1 MADYD
6 SKTRIERMIPCKF
19 VGYPTNVLYLSYK
32 RSSTCTTIS
41 QSEFLSMKLW
51 VDTVQRIPEEVS
63 QRTLDSIEH
72 LDTIH
77 KDIIELRFK
86 EYYPLEKIGLKYNIT
101 DSRVGCITRNTMNTI
116 ANYFI
121 YYIITGNSDIFPVP
135 ADQRLNNLDLT
146 FEVLLY
152 LFRMNIFRLSD
163 LVNTYY
169 KDGYEGGRNGLMD
182 VPNIGKIIYDN
193 ITTKLRDRGLLDTDV
208 LPWKYS
214 TITRWE
220 IANARRA

>member
-72 LDTIH
+72 LDTI
-77 KDIIELRFK
+77 
-86 EYYPLEKIGLKYNIT
+86 LKYNIT